1 MILAQIDVGV
11 PLPRVP
17 YPVVMVAGTT
27 ERLKMT
33 LKADMTIT
41 SLSVRAEPVQQ
52 RSAERITSLL
62 DAAAELIDANGIDGL
77 TTSDVAT
84 RSGSSVGVVYR
95 YFPNIQSLLKAL
107 AARNLDK
114 FTTRLREILPEDAS
128 DSLGAMN
135 AGIDAYLEMGRTE
148 PGFRALR
155 FGDVIEDRFIREE
168 PGVTVGIS
176 GMFTDLLV
184 TRYGVN
190 STPELPF
197 DIEVLVE
204 IADALLHRAFRY
216 DTQGDERFISRLRE
230 IVREFIVSHDAA

>member
-1 MILAQIDVGV
+1 MN
-11 PLPRVP
+11 
-17 YPVVMVAGTT
+17 
-27 ERLKMT
+27 MT
-33 LKADMTIT
+33 LKADMTVS

-114 FTTRLREILPEDAS
+114 FTTRLRELLPEDSS
-128 DSLGAMN
+128 DSEGAIN
-135 AGIDAYLEMGRTE
+135 AGIDTYIEMGRTE

-155 FGDVIEDRFIREE
+155 FGDVIEDRFIRDE
-168 PGVTVGIS
+168 PGVTLGMS
-176 GMFTDLLV
+176 SMFTELLV
-184 TRYGVN
+184 TRYGIN
-190 STPELPF
+190 STPELAF

-216 DTQGDERFISRLRE
+216 DTQGDERYIARLRE
-230 IVREFIVSHDAA
+230 IVRDFIASHDAA